1 MTTPFLALEGAS
13 YVLADGRALFSELTE
28 TFDQRH
34 TGLVGRNGV
43 GKSVLARLLA
53 GELEPTAGRC
63 IRNGRVYYLSQ
74 QISHDGAATVAQ
86 LAGVRP
92 AIEALRRIEAGSA
105 DPADFDLVGDGWD
118 IRQRLRAELE
128 RMGLPHL
135 SPDAPAATLSGGQ
148 AMRAALAGAWL
159 AQADFL
165 ILDEP
170 SNHLDRAGRQALSEQ
185 LQRWPKGLLVI
196 SHDRRLLAR
205 MERIVELS
213 PQGLRGYGGGYDFYA
228 ECRALER
235 ENSAQDLERR
245 KLERRREQHAMRE
258 QQERQAR
265 RQAAG
270 NRSAQE
276 ANQAKILLG
285 TQKNRSQNTAGKLRQ
300 QQSELREQLS
310 QRVADAA
317 RLAGDDHVVA
327 MVGLGAAAAA
337 VTQRRVLELADV
349 VLPFAPAATRDISL
363 LLTGRRRVGVIGPNG
378 CGKSTLL
385 KLLAGQLAPLAG
397 RCEVRAVTAYLDQRL
412 AGLAPQRSAI
422 EHLSAANDRLD
433 AGELRSRLALMGL
446 DAQRA
451 AMPSGLLSGGERLKA
466 ALACAIYA
474 DPPAQ
479 LLLLDEPSNHLD
491 LASVEAL
498 ESALRQYTG
507 ALLVVTHD
515 DAFMNALDLTDRLLA
530 APDGWRMTPW

>member
-1 MTTPFLALEGAS
+1 MTNLYPALESVA

-28 TFDQRH
+28 TFDQRR

-53 GELEPTAGRC
+53 GQLAPSAGRC
-63 IRNGRVYYLSQ
+63 VRRGSVHYLPQ
-74 QISHDGAATVAQ
+74 RIANDGEATVAQ
-86 LAGVRP
+86 LAGVLP
-92 AIEALRRIEAGSA
+92 VMQALARIEAGGS
-105 DPADFDLVGDGWD
+105 DPADFDLVGDAWD
-118 IRQRLRAELE
+118 VRQRLRMELE
-128 RMGLPHL
+128 RQGLRHL
-135 SPDAPAATLSGGQ
+135 RPDTQAANLSGGE
-148 AMRAALAGAWL
+148 AMRVALAGAWL
-159 AQADFL
+159 ADADFL

-170 SNHLDRAGRQALSEQ
+170 SNHLDRAARLDLAEQ

-213 PQGLRGYGGGYDFYA
+213 PQGLRSYGGGYDFYA
-228 ECRALER
+228 ECRALEH
-235 ENSAQDLERR
+235 ENAAQTLEQR
-245 KLERRREQHAMRE
+245 KLERKREEQSMRE

-270 NRSAQE
+270 NRNAQE
-276 ANQAKILLG
+276 ANQAQILLG
-285 TQKNRSQNTAGKLRQ
+285 TQKNRSQHAAGKLRQ
-300 QQSELREQLS
+300 RQADLREHLS
-310 QRVADAA
+310 QRVRDAA
-317 RLAGDDHVVA
+317 RQAGDERAVA
-327 MVGLGAAAAA
+327 MVGLDAVASGRRAAE
-337 VTQRRVLELADV
+337 LEDV

-363 LLTGRRRVGVIGPNG
+363 LLTGRQRIGVIGPNG

-385 KLLAGQLAPLAG
+385 RLLAGQLAPLAG
-397 RCEVRAVTAYLDQRL
+397 RCEVWAATAYLDQQL
-412 AGLAPQRSAI
+412 AGLPPQRSPI
-422 EHLSAANDRLD
+422 EQLTAANGQLG

-451 AMPSGLLSGGERLKA
+451 SLPSGLLSGGERLKA

-474 DPPAQ
+474 DPPAR

-498 ESALRQYTG
+498 ESVLRQYQG
-507 ALLVVTHD
+507 ALLVVAHD
-515 DAFMNALDLTDRLLA
+515 DAFMNALDLTDRLSA
-530 APDGWRMTPW
+530 GPDGWRLAPW

>member
-1 MTTPFLALEGAS
+1 MTTPYLALEGVS
-13 YVLADGRALFSELTE
+13 QVLADGRTLFSGLTE
-28 TFDQRH
+28 TFDQRR

-53 GELEPTAGRC
+53 GELAPSAGRC
-63 IRNGRVYYLSQ
+63 VRSGKVYYLSQ
-74 QISHDGAATVAQ
+74 QISNDGDATVAQ

-92 AIEALRRIEAGSA
+92 VVAALARIEAGSS

-118 IRQRLRAELE
+118 IRQRLQLELE
-128 RMGLPHL
+128 RIGRPPRR
-135 SPDAPAATLSGGQ
+135 PDTAAATLSGGE
-148 AMRAALAGAWL
+148 AMRVALAGAWL
-159 AQADFL
+159 ADADFL

-170 SNHLDRAGRQALSEQ
+170 SNHLDRAGRQALIGQ
-185 LQRWPKGLLVI
+185 LRRWPKGLLVI
-196 SHDRRLLAR
+196 SHDRQLLAR

-213 PQGLRGYGGGYDFYA
+213 PQGLRSYGGGYEFYA
-228 ECRALER
+228 ACRARER
-235 ENSAQDLERR
+235 ENAAQTLEQR
-245 KLERRREQHAMRE
+245 KLERRREEHSMRE

-270 NRSAQE
+270 NRGAQE

-285 TQKNRSQNTAGKLRQ
+285 TQKNRSQNTAGKLLQ
-300 QQSELREQLS
+300 QQAGLREQLS
-310 QRVADAA
+310 QRVAEAA
-317 RLAGDDHVVA
+317 HQAGGEQAVA
-327 MVGLGAAAAA
+327 MVGLDAAAASP
-337 VTQRRVLELADV
+337 QRRAAELAAV
-349 VLPFAPAATRDISL
+349 VMPFAPAATRNISL
-363 LLTGRRRVGVIGPNG
+363 LLTGRQRVGVIGPNG

-385 KLLAGQLAPLAG
+385 KLLAGQLQPLAG
-397 RCEVRAVTAYLDQRL
+397 RCEVRAATAYLDQHL

-422 EHLSAANDRLD
+422 AHLTAANGQLS

-451 AMPSGLLSGGERLKA
+451 SMPCGLLSGGERLKA

-479 LLLLDEPSNHLD
+479 LLLLDEPGNHLD

-498 ESALRQYTG
+498 ESALRQYQG

-530 APDGWRMTPW
+530 GPDGWRLAPW

>member
-1 MTTPFLALEGAS
+1 MTTPYLALEGAA
-13 YVLADGRALFSELTE
+13 YVLPDGRALFSDLNE
-28 TFDQRH
+28 TFDDRH

-53 GELEPTAGRC
+53 GELMPFAGRC
-63 IRNGRVYYLSQ
+63 VRNGSVYYLSQ
-74 QISHDGAATVAQ
+74 QISNDGEATVAQ

-92 AIEALRRIEAGSA
+92 AIEALARIEAGGG
-105 DPADFDLVGDGWD
+105 DLADFDLVGDDWD
-118 IRQRLRAELE
+118 IRQRLQAELE
-128 RMGLPHL
+128 RMGLSSL
-135 SPDAPAATLSGGQ
+135 RPDISAATLSGGE
-148 AMRAALAGAWL
+148 AMRVALAGAWL

-170 SNHLDRAGRQALSEQ
+170 SNHLDRTGRQALIEQ
-185 LQRWPKGLLVI
+185 LRRWPKGLLVI
-196 SHDRRLLAR
+196 SHDRQLLAR

-235 ENSAQDLERR
+235 ENAAHNLEQR
-245 KLERRREQHAMRE
+245 KLERKREEHAMRE

-270 NRSAQE
+270 NRSAQA

-300 QQSELREQLS
+300 QQSELRDQLS
-310 QRVADAA
+310 QQVADAA
-317 RLAGDDHVVA
+317 RLAGDQRAVA
-327 MVGLGAAAAA
+327 MVGLNVVAAS
-337 VTQRRVLELADV
+337 QRRVAELEDV
-349 VLPFAPAATRDISL
+349 ELPFAPLATRSISL
-363 LLTGRRRVGVIGPNG
+363 LLTGRQRVGVIGPNG

-397 RCEVRAVTAYLDQRL
+397 RCEVRAVTAYLDQHL

-422 EHLSAANDRLD
+422 EHLTAANSQLG

-491 LASVEAL
+491 LAAVEAL
-498 ESALRQYTG
+498 ESALRQYQG

-515 DAFMNALDLTDRLLA
+515 DAFMNALDLTDRLRA
-530 APDGWRMTPW
+530 GPDGWRLTPW

>member
-1 MTTPFLALEGAS
+1 MTTPYLALEGAA
-13 YVLADGRALFSELTE
+13 YVLPDGRTLFSELTE

-43 GKSVLARLLA
+43 GKSVLAQLLA
-53 GELEPTAGRC
+53 GELAPSAGRC
-63 IRNGRVYYLSQ
+63 VRNGRVYYLSQ
-74 QISHDGAATVAQ
+74 QISNDGEATVAQ

-92 AIEALRRIEAGSA
+92 AIEALVSIEAGSG
-105 DPADFDLVGDGWD
+105 DPADFDLVGDAWD
-118 IRQRLRAELE
+118 IRQRLQTELE
-128 RMGLPHL
+128 RMGLPQL
-135 SPDAPAATLSGGQ
+135 RPDMAAGTLSGGE
-148 AMRAALAGAWL
+148 AMRVALAGAWL

-170 SNHLDRAGRQALSEQ
+170 SNHLDRAGRQALGEQ
-185 LQRWPKGLLVI
+185 LRRWPKGLLVI
-196 SHDRRLLAR
+196 SHDRQLLAQ
-205 MERIVELS
+205 MARIVELS
-213 PQGLRGYGGGYDFYA
+213 PQGLRVYGGGYEFYA

-235 ENSAQDLERR
+235 ENATQSLELR
-245 KLERRREQHAMRE
+245 KLERKREEQAMRD

-270 NRSAQE
+270 NRNAQE

-317 RLAGDDHVVA
+317 RLAGDERVVA
-327 MVGLGAAAAA
+327 MVGLGATAAA
-337 VTQRRVLELADV
+337 TQRRLAELEGV
-349 VLPFAPAATRDISL
+349 VLPFVPPATRDLSL
-363 LLTGRRRVGVIGPNG
+363 LLTGRQRVGIIGPNG

-385 KLLAGQLAPLAG
+385 KVLAGQLQPLAG
-397 RCEVRAVTAYLDQRL
+397 RCEVRAVTAYLDQHL
-412 AGLAPQRSAI
+412 SGLAPHHSAI
-422 EHLSAANDRLD
+422 EHLTAANNHLS

-446 DAQRA
+446 DAQRV

-479 LLLLDEPSNHLD
+479 LLFELGPGRQR
-491 LASVEAL
+491 
-498 ESALRQYTG
+498 ESARS
-507 ALLVVTHD
+507 
-515 DAFMNALDLTDRLLA
+515 NR
-530 APDGWRMTPW
+530 W